1 MADIAGASAVAATAA
16 SGIGWW
22 GVPLAIVGGAIR
34 VGTTL
39 LWVSLGETVTEK
51 AGRINLGLEGTLLM
65 GAMTAFAVSLA
76 TGNPWLGIVGAAA
89 VGVCLGGLHGVLCSL
104 ARVND
109 TAMGIALMLAG
120 SGLAF
125 WLGKPLIQPQ
135 APGLP
140 SIVLGGW
147 TDQAAL
153 KAALSIN
160 PLFILGLVA
169 AFAVYWALGHT
180 RTGLRLRV
188 VGDSENAARA
198 FGLSPA
204 AYRIAAT
211 AFGGACAGVGGAS
224 LSLVYPGAWSEALSS
239 GQGVMAV
246 ALVIFAR
253 WDPRRC
259 ITAGLLFGGASAV
272 SPALQALGYSQGYYL
287 LAALPY
293 ILVLAMLIGLGKP
306 GPSDGAP
313 GELSLNR

>member
-1 MADIAGASAVAATAA
+1 MVDAGSL
-16 SGIGWW
+16 GWW

-34 VGTTL
+34 VGTPL

-76 TGNPWLGIVGAAA
+76 TGMPWLGVLAAA
-89 VGVCLGGLHGVLCSL
+89 GVGVLLGALHGALCSL
-104 ARVND
+104 TRVND

-125 WLGKPLIQPQ
+125 WLGKPLIQPS

-140 SIVLGGW
+140 AIVLGGW
-147 TDQAAL
+147 TDQPAV

-160 PLFILGLVA
+160 PLFIVGVA
-169 AFAVYWALGHT
+169 LAFVTTWALGRT
-180 RTGLRLRV
+180 RFGLRLRV

-198 FGLSPA
+198 FGLSPT
-204 AYRIAAT
+204 AYRVAAT
-211 AFGGACAGVGGAS
+211 AFGGACAGVGGSS

-259 ITAGLLFGGASAV
+259 ILAGLLFGGASAI
-272 SPALQALGYSQGYYL
+272 SPALQALGYTQGYYL
-287 LAALPY
+287 FGALPY
-293 ILVLAMLIGLGKP
+293 VLTLALLIGLGKP

>member
-1 MADIAGASAVAATAA
+1 MGETL
-16 SGIGWW
+16 GWW
-22 GVPLAIVGGAIR
+22 GVPLAILGGAIR
-34 VGTTL
+34 VGTPL

-65 GAMTAFAVSLA
+65 GAMTAYAVALS
-76 TGNPWLGIVGAAA
+76 TGNPWLGVLAAAA
-89 VGVCLGGLHGVLCSL
+89 VGIVFGLLHGALCSL

-125 WLGKPLIQPQ
+125 WLGKPLIQPS
-135 APGLP
+135 APDLA
-140 SIVLGGW
+140 SIELGGW
-147 TDQAAL
+147 SAMPAVQ
-153 KAALSIN
+153 AALSIN
-160 PLFILGLVA
+160 PLFVVGVLL
-169 AFAVYWALGHT
+169 AFAVYWAFGHT
-180 RTGLRLRV
+180 RVGLRLRV

-198 FGLSPA
+198 FGLSPSG
-204 AYRIAAT
+204 YRIVAT

-259 ITAGLLFGGASAV
+259 ILAGLLFGGASAI
-272 SPALQALGYSQGYYL
+272 SPALQAMGYTQGYYL
-287 LAALPY
+287 FAALPY
-293 ILVLAMLIGLGKP
+293 VLTLALLIGLGKP

>member
-1 MADIAGASAVAATAA
+1 MEAS
-16 SGIGWW
+16 SLGWW
-22 GVPLAIVGGAIR
+22 GVPLAILGGAIR
-34 VGTTL
+34 VGTPL
-39 LWVSLGETVTEK
+39 LWVSLGEAVTEK

-65 GAMTAFAVSLA
+65 GAMTAYAVAWLS
-76 TGNPWLGIVGAAA
+76 GNPWLAVLGAAA
-89 VGVCLGGLHGVLCSL
+89 VGVVFGLLHGLLCSL
-104 ARVND
+104 NRVND

-125 WLGKPLIQPQ
+125 WLGKPLIQPS
-135 APGLP
+135 APDLP
-140 SIVLGGW
+140 SIPLGAF
-147 TDQAAL
+147 TDQPAVRAAL
-153 KAALSIN
+153 DIN
-160 PLFILGLVA
+160 PLFVIGVA
-169 AFAVYWALGHT
+169 LAFAVHWALGHT
-180 RTGLRLRV
+180 RFGLRLRV

-198 FGLSPA
+198 FGLSPT
-204 AYRIAAT
+204 AYRVAAT

-259 ITAGLLFGGASAV
+259 ILAGLLFGGASAV

-287 LAALPY
+287 FGALPY
-293 ILVLAMLIGLGKP
+293 VLTLALLIGLGKP
-306 GPSDGAP
+306 GPSHGAP

>member
-1 MADIAGASAVAATAA
+1 VGETL
-16 SGIGWW
+16 GWW
-22 GVPLAIVGGAIR
+22 GVPLAILGGAIR
-34 VGTTL
+34 VGTPL

-65 GAMTAFAVSLA
+65 GAMSAYAVALVS
-76 TGNPWLGIVGAAA
+76 GNPWLGVLAAAA
-89 VGVCLGGLHGVLCSL
+89 VGVVFGLLHGALCSL
-104 ARVND
+104 TRVND

-125 WLGKPLIQPQ
+125 WLGKPLIQPSAPDLQ
-135 APGLP
+135 A
-140 SIVLGGW
+140 IELGEW
-147 TDQAAL
+147 SAMPAVQQALA
-153 KAALSIN
+153 IN
-160 PLFILGLVA
+160 PLFVIGVLL
-169 AFAVYWALGHT
+169 AFAVYWAFGHT
-180 RTGLRLRV
+180 RVGLRLRV

-198 FGLSPA
+198 FGPSPSG
-204 AYRIAAT
+204 YRIAAT

-259 ITAGLLFGGASAV
+259 ILAGLLFGGASAI
-272 SPALQALGYSQGYYL
+272 SPALQAMGYTQGYYL
-287 LAALPY
+287 FAALPY
-293 ILVLAMLIGLGKP
+293 VLTLALLIGLGKP

>member
-1 MADIAGASAVAATAA
+1 MGESL
-16 SGIGWW
+16 GWW
-22 GVPLAIVGGAIR
+22 GVPLAILGGAIR
-34 VGTTL
+34 VGTPL

-65 GAMTAFAVSLA
+65 GAMSAYAVALT
-76 TGNPWLGIVGAAA
+76 TGNPWLGVLAAAA
-89 VGVCLGGLHGVLCSL
+89 VGIVFGLLHGALCSL

-125 WLGKPLIQPQ
+125 WLGKPLIQPSAPDLKSIELGAWSSMPAVEQ
-135 APGLP
+135 AL
-140 SIVLGGW
+140 
-147 TDQAAL
+147 T
-153 KAALSIN
+153 IN
-160 PLFILGLVA
+160 PLFVVGALL

-180 RTGLRLRV
+180 RVGLRLRV

-198 FGLSPA
+198 FGLSPSG
-204 AYRIAAT
+204 YRIAAT

-259 ITAGLLFGGASAV
+259 MLAGLLFGGASAI
-272 SPALQALGYSQGYYL
+272 SPALQAMGYTQGYYL
-287 LAALPY
+287 FAALPY
-293 ILVLAMLIGLGKP
+293 VLTLALLIGLGKP

>member
-1 MADIAGASAVAATAA
+1 MDTTTL
-16 SGIGWW
+16 GWW
-22 GVPLAIVGGAIR
+22 GVPLAILGGAIR
-34 VGTTL
+34 VGTPL

-65 GAMTAFAVSLA
+65 GAMSAYAVALLS
-76 TGNPWLGIVGAAA
+76 GNPWLGILAAAA
-89 VGVCLGGLHGVLCSL
+89 VGIVFGLLHGALCSL
-104 ARVND
+104 TRVND

-125 WLGKPLIQPQ
+125 WLGKPLIQPS
-135 APGLP
+135 APDLR
-140 SIVLGGW
+140 SIDLGGW
-147 TDQAAL
+147 SSLPAVQQALA
-153 KAALSIN
+153 IN
-160 PLFILGLVA
+160 PLFILGVA
-169 AFAVYWALGHT
+169 LAFAVYWALGHT
-180 RTGLRLRV
+180 RVGLRLRV

-198 FGLSPA
+198 FGLSPSG
-204 AYRIAAT
+204 YRIAAT

-259 ITAGLLFGGASAV
+259 ILAGLLFGGASAI
-272 SPALQALGYSQGYYL
+272 SPALQAMGYTQGYYL
-287 LAALPY
+287 FAALPY
-293 ILVLAMLIGLGKP
+293 VLTLALLIGLGKP
-306 GPSDGAP
+306 GPSHGAP

>member
-1 MADIAGASAVAATAA
+1 MDASTL
-16 SGIGWW
+16 GWW
-22 GVPLAIVGGAIR
+22 GVPLAILGGAIR
-34 VGTTL
+34 VGTPL
-39 LWVSLGETVTEK
+39 LWVSLGEAVTEK

-65 GAMTAFAVSLA
+65 GAMTAYAVAHFS
-76 TGNPWLGIVGAAA
+76 GNPWLAVLAAAA
-89 VGVCLGGLHGVLCSL
+89 VGVAFGTLHGLLCSL
-104 ARVND
+104 NRVND

-125 WLGKPLIQPQ
+125 WLGKPLIQPA
-135 APGLP
+135 APDLP
-140 SIVLGGW
+140 AIPLGSF
-147 TDQAAL
+147 TDQPAVRAAL
-153 KAALSIN
+153 DIN
-160 PLFILGLVA
+160 PLFVIGVVL
-169 AFAVYWALGHT
+169 AFAVHWSLGHT
-180 RTGLRLRV
+180 RFGLRLRV

-198 FGLSPA
+198 FGLSPS

-259 ITAGLLFGGASAV
+259 ILAGLLFGGASAI

-287 LAALPY
+287 FGALPY
-293 ILVLAMLIGLGKP
+293 VLTLALLVGLGKP
-306 GPSDGAP
+306 GPSHGAP

>member
-1 MADIAGASAVAATAA
+1 MDATTL
-16 SGIGWW
+16 GWW
-22 GVPLAIVGGAIR
+22 GVPLAILGGAIR
-34 VGTTL
+34 VGTPL

-65 GAMTAFAVSLA
+65 GAMTAYAVALTS
-76 TGNPWLGIVGAAA
+76 GNPWLGILAAA
-89 VGVCLGGLHGVLCSL
+89 CVGTLFGVLHGALCSL
-104 ARVND
+104 TRVND

-125 WLGKPLIQPQ
+125 WLGKPLIQPS
-135 APGLP
+135 APDLP
-140 SIVLGGW
+140 AIELGSW
-147 TDQAAL
+147 SSMPAV
-153 KAALSIN
+153 KAALGIN
-160 PLFILGLVA
+160 PLFVIGVLL
-169 AFAVYWALGHT
+169 AFAVYWAFGHT
-180 RTGLRLRV
+180 RAGLRLRV

-198 FGLSPA
+198 FGLSPSG
-204 AYRIAAT
+204 YRIAAT

-259 ITAGLLFGGASAV
+259 ILAGLLFGGASAI
-272 SPALQALGYSQGYYL
+272 SPALQAMGYSSGYYL
-287 LAALPY
+287 FGALPY
-293 ILVLAMLIGLGKP
+293 VLTLALLIGLGKP

>member
-1 MADIAGASAVAATAA
+1 MDASTL
-16 SGIGWW
+16 GWW
-22 GVPLAIVGGAIR
+22 GVPLAILGGAIR
-34 VGTTL
+34 VGTPL

-65 GAMTAFAVSLA
+65 GAMAAYAVALA
-76 TGNPWLGIVGAAA
+76 SGNPWWGVLAAA
-89 VGVCLGGLHGVLCSL
+89 GVGMLMGVLHGALCSL

-120 SGLAF
+120 TGLAF
-125 WLGKPLIQPQ
+125 WLGKPLIQPS
-135 APGLP
+135 APDLP
-140 SIVLGGW
+140 AVALGGF
-147 TDQAAL
+147 TDQPAVQ
-153 KAALSIN
+153 AALSIN
-160 PLFILGLVA
+160 PLFLVGVA
-169 AFAVYWALGHT
+169 LAFAVHWALGHT
-180 RTGLRLRV
+180 RFGLRLRV
-188 VGDSENAARA
+188 VGDSDNAARA
-198 FGLSPA
+198 FGLRPLV
-204 AYRIAAT
+204 YRVAAT

-259 ITAGLLFGGASAV
+259 ILAGLLFGGASAI

-293 ILVLAMLIGLGKP
+293 ALTLALLIGLGRP
-306 GPSDGAP
+306 GPSQGAP

>member
-1 MADIAGASAVAATAA
+1 MGETL
-16 SGIGWW
+16 GWW
-22 GVPLAIVGGAIR
+22 GVPLAILGGAIR
-34 VGTTL
+34 VGTPL

-65 GAMTAFAVSLA
+65 GAMTAYAVALA
-76 TGNPWLGIVGAAA
+76 SGNPWYGVLAAAA
-89 VGVCLGGLHGVLCSL
+89 VGIVFGLLHGALCSL
-104 ARVND
+104 TRVND

-125 WLGKPLIQPQ
+125 WLGKPLIQPSAPDLQ
-135 APGLP
+135 A
-140 SIVLGGW
+140 IELGEW
-147 TDQAAL
+147 SAMPAVQQALA
-153 KAALSIN
+153 IN
-160 PLFILGLVA
+160 PLFVIGVLL
-169 AFAVYWALGHT
+169 AFAVYWAFGHT
-180 RTGLRLRV
+180 RVGLRLRV

-198 FGLSPA
+198 FGLSPSG
-204 AYRIAAT
+204 YRIAAT

-259 ITAGLLFGGASAV
+259 ILAGLLFGGASAI
-272 SPALQALGYSQGYYL
+272 SPALQAMGYTQGYYL
-287 LAALPY
+287 FAALPY
-293 ILVLAMLIGLGKP
+293 VLTLALLIGLGKP

>member
-1 MADIAGASAVAATAA
+1 MDAS
-16 SGIGWW
+16 SLGWW
-22 GVPLAIVGGAIR
+22 GVPLAILGGAIR
-34 VGTTL
+34 VGTPL

-65 GAMTAFAVSLA
+65 GAMSGYAVSWLS
-76 TGNPWLGIVGAAA
+76 GSPWLGVLAAA
-89 VGVCLGGLHGVLCSL
+89 VVGMLMGTLHGLLCSL
-104 ARVND
+104 NRVND

-125 WLGKPLIQPQ
+125 WLGKPLIQPS
-135 APGLP
+135 APDLP
-140 SIVLGGW
+140 AIALGGF
-147 TDQAAL
+147 TDQPAVQAAL
-153 KAALSIN
+153 AIN
-160 PLFILGLVA
+160 PLFILGVVL
-169 AFAVYWALGHT
+169 AFVVHWALGNT
-180 RTGLRLRV
+180 RFGLRLRV

-198 FGLSPA
+198 FGLIPTL
-204 AYRIAAT
+204 YRVAAT

-224 LSLVYPGAWSEALSS
+224 LSLVYPGAWSESLSS

-259 ITAGLLFGGASAV
+259 ILAGLLFGGASAI

-287 LAALPY
+287 FGALPY
-293 ILVLAMLIGLGKP
+293 VLTLALLIGLGKP
-306 GPSDGAP
+306 GPSHGAP

>member
-1 MADIAGASAVAATAA
+1 MDTTTL
-16 SGIGWW
+16 GWW
-22 GVPLAIVGGAIR
+22 GVPLAILGGAIR
-34 VGTTL
+34 VGTPL

-65 GAMTAFAVSLA
+65 GAMTAYAVSLF
-76 TGNPWLGIVGAAA
+76 TGNPWLGIVAAA
-89 VGVCLGGLHGVLCSL
+89 GVGVVFGALHGALCSL
-104 ARVND
+104 TRVND

-125 WLGKPLIQPQ
+125 WLGKPLIQPS
-135 APGLP
+135 APDLP
-140 SIVLGGW
+140 VIALGSW
-147 TDQAAL
+147 STLPAVQAAL
-153 KAALSIN
+153 GIN
-160 PLFILGLVA
+160 PLFVIGVVL
-169 AFAVYWALGHT
+169 AFAVQWAFGHT
-180 RTGLRLRV
+180 RVGLRLRV

-198 FGLSPA
+198 YGLSPSG
-204 AYRIAAT
+204 YRIAAT

-259 ITAGLLFGGASAV
+259 ILAGLLFGGASAI
-272 SPALQALGYSQGYYL
+272 SPALQAMGYSAGYYL
-287 LAALPY
+287 FGALPY
-293 ILVLAMLIGLGKP
+293 VLTLALLIGLGKP

>member
-1 MADIAGASAVAATAA
+1 MDGND
-16 SGIGWW
+16 IGWW
-22 GVPLAIVGGAIR
+22 GVPLAIIGGAIR
-34 VGTTL
+34 VGTPL

-65 GAMTAFAVSLA
+65 GAMTAFAVSMN
-76 TGNPWLGIVGAAA
+76 TGNPWLGVIGAALMGI
-89 VGVCLGGLHGVLCSL
+89 VFGVLHGVLCSL
-104 ARVND
+104 PRVND

-125 WLGKPLIQPQ
+125 WLGKPLIQPT

-140 SIVLGGW
+140 PIVLGGW
-147 TDQAAL
+147 TDQPAL

-160 PLFILGLVA
+160 SLFVVGLVL
-169 AFAVYWALGHT
+169 AFIVHWALGHT
-180 RTGLRLRV
+180 RFGLRLRV

-198 FGLSPA
+198 FGLSPT
-204 AYRIAAT
+204 AYRVLAT
-211 AFGGACAGVGGAS
+211 AFGGACAGVGGSS

-259 ITAGLLFGGASAV
+259 VLAALLFGGASAI
-272 SPALQALGYSQGYYL
+272 SPALQAMGYSAGYYL
-287 LAALPY
+287 FGALPY
-293 ILVLAMLIGLGKP
+293 VLTLALLIGLGKP

>member
-1 MADIAGASAVAATAA
+1 MADVGSL
-16 SGIGWW
+16 GWW
-22 GVPLAIVGGAIR
+22 GVPLAIAGGAIR
-34 VGTTL
+34 VGTPL

-76 TGNPWLGIVGAAA
+76 SGNPWLGVVAAA
-89 VGVCLGGLHGVLCSL
+89 GVGMLLGVLHGVLCSL
-104 ARVND
+104 PRVND

-125 WLGKPLIQPQ
+125 WLGKPLIQPS
-135 APGLP
+135 APSLP
-140 SIVLGGW
+140 AIVLGGW
-147 TDQAAL
+147 TDQPAL

-160 PLFILGLVA
+160 PLFVVGVVLAFVVA
-169 AFAVYWALGHT
+169 WALART
-180 RTGLRLRV
+180 RFGLRLRV

-198 FGLSPA
+198 FGLSPT
-204 AYRIAAT
+204 AYRVAAT

-259 ITAGLLFGGASAV
+259 ILAGLLFGGASAI
-272 SPALQALGYSQGYYL
+272 SPALQALGYSAGYYL
-287 LAALPY
+287 FGALPY
-293 ILVLAMLIGLGKP
+293 ALTLALLIGLGKP

>member
-1 MADIAGASAVAATAA
+1 MDGND
-16 SGIGWW
+16 IGWW
-22 GVPLAIVGGAIR
+22 GVPLAIIGGAIR
-34 VGTTL
+34 VGTPL

-65 GAMTAFAVSLA
+65 GAMTAFAVSMS
-76 TGNPWLGIVGAAA
+76 TGNPWLGVIGAALMGI
-89 VGVCLGGLHGVLCSL
+89 VFGVLHGVLCSL
-104 ARVND
+104 PRVND

-125 WLGKPLIQPQ
+125 WLGKPLIQPT

-140 SIVLGGW
+140 PIVLGGW
-147 TDQAAL
+147 TDQPAL

-160 PLFILGLVA
+160 SLFVVGLVL
-169 AFAVYWALGHT
+169 AFIVHWALVHT
-180 RTGLRLRV
+180 SFGLRLRV

-198 FGLSPA
+198 FGLSPT
-204 AYRIAAT
+204 AYRVLAT
-211 AFGGACAGVGGAS
+211 AFGGACAGVGGSS

-259 ITAGLLFGGASAV
+259 VLAALLFGGASAI
-272 SPALQALGYSQGYYL
+272 SPALQAMGYSAGYYL
-287 LAALPY
+287 FGALPY
-293 ILVLAMLIGLGKP
+293 VLTLALLIGLGKP

>member
-1 MADIAGASAVAATAA
+1 MDAS
-16 SGIGWW
+16 SLGWW
-22 GVPLAIVGGAIR
+22 GVPLAILGGAIR
-34 VGTTL
+34 VGTPL
-39 LWVSLGETVTEK
+39 LWVSLGEAVTEK

-65 GAMTAFAVSLA
+65 GAMTAYAVAHVS
-76 TGNPWLGIVGAAA
+76 GNPWLAVLAAAA
-89 VGVCLGGLHGVLCSL
+89 VGVGFGLLHGLLCSL
-104 ARVND
+104 NRVND

-125 WLGKPLIQPQ
+125 WLGKPLIQPS
-135 APGLP
+135 APDLP
-140 SIVLGGW
+140 AIPLGSF
-147 TDQAAL
+147 TDQPAVRAAL
-153 KAALSIN
+153 DIN
-160 PLFILGLVA
+160 PLFVIGVA
-169 AFAVYWALGHT
+169 LAFAVHWALGHT
-180 RTGLRLRV
+180 RFGLRLRV

-198 FGLSPA
+198 FGLSPS
-204 AYRIAAT
+204 AYRVAAT

-259 ITAGLLFGGASAV
+259 ILAGLLFGGASAI

-287 LAALPY
+287 FGALPY
-293 ILVLAMLIGLGKP
+293 VLTLALLIGLGKP
-306 GPSDGAP
+306 GPSHGAP

>member
-1 MADIAGASAVAATAA
+1 MDVSDL
-16 SGIGWW
+16 GWW
-22 GVPLAIVGGAIR
+22 GVPLAILGGAIR
-34 VGTTL
+34 VGTPL

-65 GAMTAFAVSLA
+65 GAMSAYASAYVS
-76 TGNPWLGIVGAAA
+76 GNPWLGVLAAAA
-89 VGVCLGGLHGVLCSL
+89 VGTLLGMLHGLLCSL
-104 ARVND
+104 GRVND

-125 WLGKPLIQPQ
+125 WLGKPLIQPA
-135 APGLP
+135 APDLP
-140 SIVLGGW
+140 AIALGGF
-147 TDQAAL
+147 TEQPAVQAAL
-153 KAALSIN
+153 AIN
-160 PLFILGLVA
+160 PLFVLGVGL
-169 AFAVYWALGHT
+169 AFIVHWALKNT
-180 RTGLRLRV
+180 RFGLRLRV

-198 FGLSPA
+198 FGLIPTV
-204 AYRIAAT
+204 YRVAAT

-259 ITAGLLFGGASAV
+259 ILAGLLFGGASAI

-287 LAALPY
+287 FGALPY
-293 ILVLAMLIGLGKP
+293 VLTLALLIGLGKP
-306 GPSDGAP
+306 GPSHGAP

>member
-1 MADIAGASAVAATAA
+1 MDATTL
-16 SGIGWW
+16 GWW
-22 GVPLAIVGGAIR
+22 GVPLAILGGAIR
-34 VGTTL
+34 VGTPL

-65 GAMTAFAVSLA
+65 GAMTAYAVALTS
-76 TGNPWLGIVGAAA
+76 GNPWLGVLAAA
-89 VGVCLGGLHGVLCSL
+89 CVGVVFGLLHGALCSL

-125 WLGKPLIQPQ
+125 WLGKPLIQPSAPDLKSIELGAWSNLPAVEQ
-135 APGLP
+135 AL
-140 SIVLGGW
+140 
-147 TDQAAL
+147 T
-153 KAALSIN
+153 IN
-160 PLFILGLVA
+160 PLFVVGVLL

-180 RTGLRLRV
+180 RVGLRLRV

-198 FGLSPA
+198 FGLSPSG
-204 AYRIAAT
+204 YRIAAT

-259 ITAGLLFGGASAV
+259 ILAGLLFGGASAI
-272 SPALQALGYSQGYYL
+272 SPALQAMGYTQGYYL
-287 LAALPY
+287 FAALPY
-293 ILVLAMLIGLGKP
+293 VLTLALLIGLGKP
-306 GPSDGAP
+306 GPSHGAP

>member
-1 MADIAGASAVAATAA
+1 MDNL
-16 SGIGWW
+16 GWW
-22 GVPLAIVGGAIR
+22 GVPLAILGGAIR
-34 VGTTL
+34 VGTPL

-65 GAMTAFAVSLA
+65 GAMTAYAVALNFDS
-76 TGNPWLGIVGAAA
+76 PWLGVLAAA
-89 VGVCLGGLHGVLCSL
+89 LVGIVFGLLHGALCSL

-125 WLGKPLIQPQ
+125 WLGKPLIQPSAPDLKSIELGAWSHSPAVEQ
-135 APGLP
+135 AL
-140 SIVLGGW
+140 
-147 TDQAAL
+147 T
-153 KAALSIN
+153 IN
-160 PLFILGLVA
+160 PLFVVGAVL

-180 RTGLRLRV
+180 RVGLRLRV

-198 FGLSPA
+198 FGLSPSG
-204 AYRIAAT
+204 YRIAAT

-259 ITAGLLFGGASAV
+259 ILAGLLFGGASAI
-272 SPALQALGYSQGYYL
+272 SPALQAMGYTQGYYL
-287 LAALPY
+287 FAALPY
-293 ILVLAMLIGLGKP
+293 VLTLALLIGLGKP
-306 GPSDGAP
+306 GPSHGAP

>member
-1 MADIAGASAVAATAA
+1 VGETL
-16 SGIGWW
+16 GWW
-22 GVPLAIVGGAIR
+22 GVPLAILGGAIR
-34 VGTTL
+34 VGTPL

-65 GAMTAFAVSLA
+65 GAMTAYAAALA
-76 TGNPWLGIVGAAA
+76 SGNPWYGVLAAAA
-89 VGVCLGGLHGVLCSL
+89 VGIVFGLLHGALCSL
-104 ARVND
+104 TRVND

-125 WLGKPLIQPQ
+125 WLGKPLIQPSAPDLQ
-135 APGLP
+135 A
-140 SIVLGGW
+140 IELGEW
-147 TDQAAL
+147 SAMPAVQQALA
-153 KAALSIN
+153 IN
-160 PLFILGLVA
+160 PLFVIGVLL
-169 AFAVYWALGHT
+169 AFAVYWAFGHT
-180 RTGLRLRV
+180 RVGLRLRV

-198 FGLSPA
+198 FGLSPSG
-204 AYRIAAT
+204 YRIAAT

-259 ITAGLLFGGASAV
+259 ILAGLLFGGASAI
-272 SPALQALGYSQGYYL
+272 SPALQAMGYTQGYYL
-287 LAALPY
+287 FAALPY
-293 ILVLAMLIGLGKP
+293 VLTLALLIGLGKP

>member
-1 MADIAGASAVAATAA
+1 MDS
-16 SGIGWW
+16 SSLGWW
-22 GVPLAIVGGAIR
+22 GVPTRMAPPRMAS
-34 VGTTL
+34 GTPL

-51 AGRINLGLEGTLLM
+51 SGRINLGLEGTLLL
-65 GAMTAFAVSLA
+65 GAMAAYAIALT
-76 TGNPWLGIVGAAA
+76 TGNPWLGALGAAA
-89 VGVCLGGLHGVLCSL
+89 VGLLIGAIHGALCSL
-104 ARVND
+104 PRVND
-109 TAMGIALMLAG
+109 TAMGIAMMLAG

-125 WLGKPLIQPQ
+125 WLGKPLIQPP
-135 APGLP
+135 APDLP
-140 SIVLGGW
+140 SISLGGFI
-147 TDQAAL
+147 DQPAVRAAL
-153 KAALSIN
+153 EIN
-160 PLFILGLVA
+160 PLFAAGLVL
-169 AFAVYWALGHT
+169 AFVTHWALKHT
-180 RTGLRLRV
+180 RFGLRLRV

-204 AYRIAAT
+204 LYRVAAT

-259 ITAGLLFGGASAV
+259 ILAGLLFGGASAI

-293 ILVLAMLIGLGKP
+293 VLTLVLLISLGKP

>member
-1 MADIAGASAVAATAA
+1 MDTL
-16 SGIGWW
+16 GWW
-22 GVPLAIVGGAIR
+22 GVPLAILGGAIR
-34 VGTTL
+34 VGTPL

-51 AGRINLGLEGTLLM
+51 SGRINLGLEGTLLM
-65 GAMTAFAVSLA
+65 GAMTAYAVALVS
-76 TGNPWLGIVGAAA
+76 GNPWYGVLAAAA
-89 VGVCLGGLHGVLCSL
+89 VGIVFGLLHGALCSL
-104 ARVND
+104 PRVND

-125 WLGKPLIQPQ
+125 WLGKPLIQPSAPDLQ
-135 APGLP
+135 A
-140 SIVLGGW
+140 IDLGGW
-147 TDQAAL
+147 SAMPAVQQALA
-153 KAALSIN
+153 IN
-160 PLFILGLVA
+160 PLFVIGVLL
-169 AFAVYWALGHT
+169 AFAVYWAFGHT
-180 RTGLRLRV
+180 RVGLRLRV

-198 FGLSPA
+198 FGLSPS
-204 AYRIAAT
+204 AYRIGAT

-259 ITAGLLFGGASAV
+259 ILAGLLFGGASAI
-272 SPALQALGYSQGYYL
+272 SPALQAMGYTQGYYL
-287 LAALPY
+287 FAALPY
-293 ILVLAMLIGLGKP
+293 ALTLALLIGLGKP

>member
-1 MADIAGASAVAATAA
+1 VGETL
-16 SGIGWW
+16 GWW
-22 GVPLAIVGGAIR
+22 GVPLAILGGAIR
-34 VGTTL
+34 VGTPL

-65 GAMTAFAVSLA
+65 GAMTAYAVALA
-76 TGNPWLGIVGAAA
+76 SGNPWYGVLAAAA
-89 VGVCLGGLHGVLCSL
+89 VGIVFGLLHGALCSL
-104 ARVND
+104 TRVND

-125 WLGKPLIQPQ
+125 WLGKPLIQPSAPDLQ
-135 APGLP
+135 A
-140 SIVLGGW
+140 IELGEW
-147 TDQAAL
+147 SAMPAVQQALA
-153 KAALSIN
+153 IN
-160 PLFILGLVA
+160 PLFVIGVLL
-169 AFAVYWALGHT
+169 AFAVYWAFGHT
-180 RTGLRLRV
+180 RVGLRLRV

-198 FGLSPA
+198 FGLSPSG
-204 AYRIAAT
+204 YRIAAT

-259 ITAGLLFGGASAV
+259 ILAGLLFGGASAI
-272 SPALQALGYSQGYYL
+272 SPALQAMGYTQGYYL
-287 LAALPY
+287 FAALPY
-293 ILVLAMLIGLGKP
+293 VLTLALLIGLGKP

>member
-1 MADIAGASAVAATAA
+1 MGETL
-16 SGIGWW
+16 GWW
-22 GVPLAIVGGAIR
+22 GVPLAILGGAIR
-34 VGTTL
+34 VGTPL

-51 AGRINLGLEGTLLM
+51 SGRINLGLEGTLLM
-65 GAMTAFAVSLA
+65 GAMTAFAVSLH
-76 TGNPWLGIVGAAA
+76 TGNPWLGIAAAA
-89 VGVCLGGLHGVLCSL
+89 VVGMLFGVLHGVLCSL
-104 ARVND
+104 TRVND

-125 WLGKPLIQPQ
+125 WLGKPLIQPS
-135 APGLP
+135 APDLP
-140 SIVLGGW
+140 MIVLGAW
-147 TDQAAL
+147 SEQPAVR
-153 KAALSIN
+153 AALSIN
-160 PLFILGLVA
+160 PLFVIGVIL
-169 AFAVYWALGHT
+169 AFAVYWAFGHT
-180 RTGLRLRV
+180 RVGLRLRV

-198 FGLSPA
+198 FGLSPSG
-204 AYRIAAT
+204 YRIAAT

-259 ITAGLLFGGASAV
+259 ILAGLLFGGASAI
-272 SPALQALGYSQGYYL
+272 SPALQAMGYSAGYYL
-287 LAALPY
+287 FGALPY
-293 ILVLAMLIGLGKP
+293 VLTLALLIGLGKP

>member
-1 MADIAGASAVAATAA
+1 MGETL
-16 SGIGWW
+16 GWW
-22 GVPLAIVGGAIR
+22 GVPLAILGGAIR
-34 VGTTL
+34 VGTPL

-65 GAMTAFAVSLA
+65 GAMTAYAVAFS
-76 TGNPWLGIVGAAA
+76 TSNPWLGVLAAAA
-89 VGVCLGGLHGVLCSL
+89 VGIVFGLLHGALCSL

-125 WLGKPLIQPQ
+125 WLGKPLIQPS
-135 APGLP
+135 APDLA
-140 SIVLGGW
+140 SIDLGGW
-147 TDQAAL
+147 STLPAVEAAL
-153 KAALSIN
+153 AIN
-160 PLFILGLVA
+160 PLFVVGVLL
-169 AFAVYWALGHT
+169 AFAVYWAFGHT
-180 RTGLRLRV
+180 RVGLRLRV

-198 FGLSPA
+198 FGLSPSG
-204 AYRIAAT
+204 YRIAAT

-259 ITAGLLFGGASAV
+259 ILAGLLFGGASAI
-272 SPALQALGYSQGYYL
+272 SPALQAMGYTQGYYL
-287 LAALPY
+287 FAALPY
-293 ILVLAMLIGLGKP
+293 VLTLALLIGLGKP
-306 GPSDGAP
+306 GPSHGAP

>member
-1 MADIAGASAVAATAA
+1 MDASNL
-16 SGIGWW
+16 GWW
-22 GVPLAIVGGAIR
+22 GVPLAILGGAIR
-34 VGTTL
+34 VGTPL

-65 GAMTAFAVSLA
+65 GAMTAYAVALA
-76 TGNPWLGIVGAAA
+76 TGNPWWGVLAAA
-89 VGVCLGGLHGVLCSL
+89 GVGLLMGVLHGALCSL

-125 WLGKPLIQPQ
+125 WLGKPLIQPS
-135 APGLP
+135 APDLP
-140 SIVLGGW
+140 AIALGGF
-147 TDQAAL
+147 TDQPAVQAAL
-153 KAALSIN
+153 ALN
-160 PLFILGLVA
+160 PLFVVGVA
-169 AFAVYWALGHT
+169 LAFGVHWALGHT
-180 RTGLRLRV
+180 RFGLRLRV
-188 VGDSENAARA
+188 VGDSDNAARA
-198 FGLSPA
+198 FGLRPV
-204 AYRIAAT
+204 AYRVAAT

-259 ITAGLLFGGASAV
+259 ILAGLLFGGASAI

-287 LAALPY
+287 FGALPY
-293 ILVLAMLIGLGKP
+293 ALTLALLIGLGRP
-306 GPSDGAP
+306 GPSQGAP

>member
-1 MADIAGASAVAATAA
+1 VGETL
-16 SGIGWW
+16 GWW
-22 GVPLAIVGGAIR
+22 GVPLAILGGAIR
-34 VGTTL
+34 VGTPL

-51 AGRINLGLEGTLLM
+51 SGRINLGLEGTLLM
-65 GAMTAFAVSLA
+65 GAMTAFAVSLHS
-76 TGNPWLGIVGAAA
+76 GNPWWGIVAAAA
-89 VGVCLGGLHGVLCSL
+89 VGVLFGLLHGALCSL
-104 ARVND
+104 SRVND

-125 WLGKPLIQPQ
+125 WLGKPLIQPS
-135 APGLP
+135 APDLP
-140 SIVLGGW
+140 MIALGAW
-147 TDQAAL
+147 SDSPAVR
-153 KAALSIN
+153 AALSIN
-160 PLFILGLVA
+160 PLFVIGVLL
-169 AFAVYWALGHT
+169 AFAVHWVFGRT
-180 RTGLRLRV
+180 RVGLRLRV

-198 FGLSPA
+198 FGLSPS
-204 AYRIAAT
+204 AYRIGAT

-259 ITAGLLFGGASAV
+259 ILAGLLFGGASAI
-272 SPALQALGYSQGYYL
+272 SPALQAMGYTQGYYL
-287 LAALPY
+287 FAALPY
-293 ILVLAMLIGLGKP
+293 VLTLALLIGLGKP

>member
-1 MADIAGASAVAATAA
+1 MNEL
-16 SGIGWW
+16 GWW
-22 GVPLAIVGGAIR
+22 GVPLAILGGAIR
-34 VGTTL
+34 VGTPL

-65 GAMTAFAVSLA
+65 GAMSAYAVALT
-76 TGNPWLGIVGAAA
+76 TGNPWLGVLAAAA
-89 VGVCLGGLHGVLCSL
+89 VGIVFGLLHGALCSL

-125 WLGKPLIQPQ
+125 WLGKPLIQPSAPDLKSIELGAWSSLPAVEQ
-135 APGLP
+135 AL
-140 SIVLGGW
+140 
-147 TDQAAL
+147 T
-153 KAALSIN
+153 IN
-160 PLFILGLVA
+160 PLFVVGVLL

-180 RTGLRLRV
+180 RVGLRLRV

-198 FGLSPA
+198 FGLSPSG
-204 AYRIAAT
+204 YRIAAT

-259 ITAGLLFGGASAV
+259 ILAGLLFGGASAI
-272 SPALQALGYSQGYYL
+272 SPALQAMGYTQGYYL
-287 LAALPY
+287 FAALPY
-293 ILVLAMLIGLGKP
+293 VLTLALLIGLGKP
-306 GPSDGAP
+306 GPSHGAP

>member
-1 MADIAGASAVAATAA
+1 MGEAS
-16 SGIGWW
+16 SLGWW
-22 GVPLAIVGGAIR
+22 GVPLAILGGAIR
-34 VGTTL
+34 VGTPL

-65 GAMTAFAVSLA
+65 GAMAAFATSLA
-76 TGNPWLGIVGAAA
+76 TGNPWLGIFAAAA
-89 VGVCLGGLHGVLCSL
+89 VGMVLGTLHGALCSL
-104 ARVND
+104 NRVND
-109 TAMGIALMLAG
+109 TAMGIALMLTG

-125 WLGKPLIQPQ
+125 WLGKPLIQPS
-135 APGLP
+135 APDLP
-140 SIVLGGW
+140 AIALGGW
-147 TDQAAL
+147 TDQPAVQ
-153 KAALSIN
+153 AALSIN
-160 PLFILGLVA
+160 PLFAIGVVL
-169 AFAVYWALGHT
+169 AFVVHWALGRT
-180 RTGLRLRV
+180 RFGLRLRV

-198 FGLSPA
+198 FGLSPT

-259 ITAGLLFGGASAV
+259 ILAGLLFGGASAI
-272 SPALQALGYSQGYYL
+272 SPALQALGYSAGYYL
-287 LAALPY
+287 FGALPY
-293 ILVLAMLIGLGKP
+293 VLTLALLIGLGKP

>member
-1 MADIAGASAVAATAA
+1 MGETL
-16 SGIGWW
+16 GWW
-22 GVPLAIVGGAIR
+22 GVPLAILGGAIR
-34 VGTTL
+34 VGTPL

-65 GAMTAFAVSLA
+65 GAMTAYAVALS
-76 TGNPWLGIVGAAA
+76 TGNPWLGIVAAA
-89 VGVCLGGLHGVLCSL
+89 VVGTLFGVLHGALCSL
-104 ARVND
+104 TRVND

-125 WLGKPLIQPQ
+125 WLGKPLIQPS
-135 APGLP
+135 APDLQ
-140 SIVLGGW
+140 SIDLGGW
-147 TDQAAL
+147 SAMPAVQAAL
-153 KAALSIN
+153 AIN
-160 PLFILGLVA
+160 PLFVIGVLL
-169 AFAVYWALGHT
+169 AFAVYWAFGHT
-180 RTGLRLRV
+180 RVGLRLRV

-198 FGLSPA
+198 FGLSPSG
-204 AYRIAAT
+204 YRIAAT

-259 ITAGLLFGGASAV
+259 ILAGLLFGGASAI
-272 SPALQALGYSQGYYL
+272 SPALQAMGYSSGYYL
-287 LAALPY
+287 FAALPY
-293 ILVLAMLIGLGKP
+293 VLTLALLIGLGKP